1 LSQAQAALSKGGAG
15 HVGQRVGRCRGS
27 GQEIEEFPLAIC
39 LTKKV
44 SLANRP
50 KITVFQK
57 IIIQHPHNILLL
69 NQLLS
74 EAFLAPQHVCK
85 EKSLYRIR
93 E

>member
-1 LSQAQAALSKGGAG
+1 LGGVEVPVKKQRSSHSQFALHRRFHWPTAQTA
-15 HVGQRVGRCRGS
+15 Q
-27 GQEIEEFPLAIC
+27 P
-39 LTKKV
+39 
-44 SLANRP
+44 P

-57 IIIQHPHNILLL
+57 IIIQHPHTILLL

-74 EAFLAPQHVCK
+74 EAFLAPQHACK